1 MIKHPKSRTLTA
13 IITDLNKPRR
23 KTKAEKAFFERLADY
38 PHSYREEVFCWL
50 WDNHDELVELRRR
63 WMTSWNTI
71 ALIMIEDGVKGH
83 NGVTPTADAVRKVWK
98 RVCREIEEEKR
109 KRPSQVIPLPTS
121 R

>member
-1 MIKHPKSRTLTA
+1 MKHPKSRTLTA

-23 KTKAEKAFFERLADY
+23 QTKAEKAFFERLADY
-38 PHSYREEVFCWL
+38 PHTNREEVFCWL
-50 WDNHDELVELRRR
+50 RDNHDELRRR
-63 WMTSWNTI
+63 WMTPWDAI

-83 NGVTPTADAVRKVWK
+83 NGVTPTGDAVRKVWK

-109 KRPSQVIPLPTS
+109 KRPGQVIPLPAS